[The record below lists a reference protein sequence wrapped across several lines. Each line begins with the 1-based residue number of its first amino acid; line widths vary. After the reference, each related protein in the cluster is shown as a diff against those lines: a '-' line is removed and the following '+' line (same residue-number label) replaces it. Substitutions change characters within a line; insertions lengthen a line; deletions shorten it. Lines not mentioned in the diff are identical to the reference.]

1 MIQLERVSDLVGN
14 YYNSELEDNKGFI
27 LGLYTIDESNL
38 NIFYKIMRAAGIT
51 PWEADDYYF
60 NIHSCSKKI
69 SNAFL
74 RAASHKADLNHITE
88 GRLNQDLMQYVVDMF
103 VIKFKNKYTRYMQ
116 IFETTYSPIENYDRY
131 EELLK
136 EYDESGENA
145 TDNTTTNTGTQTNVS
160 KIEGFN
166 STGFDDSDQN
176 IRTDNL
182 SNVLDSDTSYGKEGS
197 ETNTN
202 HIHGNIG
209 VTKNEDM
216 LLAYQ
221 EFWSKFN
228 LLDIICDD
236 IDSIITKH
244 TY

>member
-1 MIQLERVSDLVGN
+1 
-14 YYNSELEDNKGFI
+14 
-27 LGLYTIDESNL
+27 
-38 NIFYKIMRAAGIT
+38 
-51 PWEADDYYF
+51 
-60 NIHSCSKKI
+60 
-69 SNAFL
+69 
-74 RAASHKADLNHITE
+74 
-88 GRLNQDLMQYVVDMF
+88 
-103 VIKFKNKYTRYMQ
+103 MQ

-182 SNVLDSDTSYGKEGS
+182 SNVLDSDTSYGKEGT

-216 LLAYQ
+216 LQAYRD
-221 EFWSKFN
+221 FWADFN
-228 LLDIICDD
+228 LLDIICND